1 MNWTIKTNKQIITIF
16 MKPSFLNNRNILTKQ
31 FTYYILSVYIP
42 SAETVSLTGIDKS
55 NEKEL
60 AYYDRSS

>member
-1 MNWTIKTNKQIITIF
+1 